1 MESARRINS
10 IAQCYAH
17 ALAVDHEAVSRYAQ
31 FAEWLEARGSDATAR
46 LFREMARFTEEHAKS
61 LESRIGDA
69 ALPRVKE
76 TEHDW
81 IDNAPHDQADDSVVL
96 QLMTA
101 FDALKIAEDAELH
114 AQHFFEQIA
123 ASAENTEVRKFARE
137 LSRELAAH
145 VRQLD
150 TQLARTPHPPAPDTM
165 VPSGML
171 G

>member
-1 MESARRINS
+1 MGNAIRIDS

-17 ALAVDHEAVSRYAQ
+17 ALAIDHEAVSRYAQ
-31 FAEWLEARGSDATAR
+31 FAEWLEARGADATAR
-46 LFREMARFTEEHAKS
+46 LFREMARLNAEHAKA
-61 LESRIGDA
+61 LESRIGEA
-69 ALPRVKE
+69 ALPRVAE

-81 IDNAPHDQADDSVVL
+81 LDNLPHDQSDESLVL

-114 AQHFFEQIA
+114 AQQFFEHIA
-123 ASAENTEVRKFARE
+123 DSAESPAVRQFAQ
-137 LSRELAAH
+137 ELASELGTH

-150 TQLARTPHPPAPDTM
+150 SQLARTPHPPGPDTIL
-165 VPSGML
+165 PGALL